1 MTAGSDCT
9 TIRAEVVDGLGM
21 LTLARPEVGNAIDL
35 TMARE
40 LDEVTT
46 AWADDPAVRAV
57 LLQAEGRSFC
67 VGGDLKTFAACEDL
81 PALLTEITAHL
92 HAALARLAGM
102 DVPVV
107 AAVQGSAAGGGVGV
121 ATSADLVLVGTST
134 RFVLAFTAIGLSP
147 DSSSTWSLPR
157 TVGLRRALDL
167 ALTNRAVTAD
177 EAVAEGL
184 ATRSSRTTL
193 WPTRRSPSPARSPAG
208 PRVPSVRRN
217 ACCGAPWPTTSRRSS
232 RWSRR
237 RSPPPAARPTPARAS
252 PRSSTSAHPT
262 YAGRQR
268 W

>member
-1 MTAGSDCT
+1 MATGSTYT
-9 TIRAEVVDGLGM
+9 TIRADVVDGLAT
-21 LTLARPEVGNAIDL
+21 LTLARPDAGNAIDL

-40 LDEVTT
+40 LDEVTAT
-46 AWADDPAVRAV
+46 WADDPAVRAV

-67 VGGDLKTFAACEDL
+67 VGGDLKTFADGADL
-81 PALLTEITAHL
+81 PALLREITHHL

-102 DVPVV
+102 DTPVV

-121 ATSADLVLVGTST
+121 ATAADLVLVGRST

-167 ALTNRAVTAD
+167 ALTNRALAAD

-184 ATRSSRTTL
+184 ATRVVDDDAL
-193 WPTRRSPSPARSPAG
+193 ADEALALARSLAAG
-208 PRVPSVRRN
+208 PTGALGATKRLLRGSLANDLETQLALETASLAAAGGTPDAREGIAAFLDKRTPSY
-217 ACCGAPWPTTSRRSS
+217 G
-232 RWSRR
+232 
-237 RSPPPAARPTPARAS
+237 
-252 PRSSTSAHPT
+252 
-262 YAGRQR
+262 GQQR

>member
-1 MTAGSDCT
+1 MATGSSYT
-9 TIRAEVVDGLGM
+9 TIRAEVVEGLATI
-21 LTLARPEVGNAIDL
+21 TLARPEVGNAIDL
-35 TMARE
+35 AMARE

-81 PALLTEITAHL
+81 PALLTEITRHL

-102 DVPVV
+102 AVPVV

-121 ATSADLVLVGTST
+121 ATTADLVLVGTST

-167 ALTNRAVTAD
+167 ALTNRVLGAQ

-184 ATRSSRTTL
+184 ATRVVADDALADEALALAGRL
-193 WPTRRSPSPARSPAG
+193 AAG
-208 PRVPSVRRN
+208 PT
-217 ACCGAPWPTTSRRSS
+217 GALGATKRLLRESLGNDLETQLALETASL
-232 RWSRR
+232 
-237 RSPPPAARPTPARAS
+237 AAAGGTPDAREGIAAFLEKRA
-252 PRSSTSAHPT
+252 PEFT
-262 YAGRQR
+262 GD
-268 W
+268 